1 MAKDTKEAWLDK
13 EAINNLKT
21 TLGEEVYK
29 DLLKEFF
36 SYCEESFHSL
46 NISYLDKDFISIE
59 DIAHNLKSNSLVYG
73 LEKLSKEAK
82 ALELYSSKQDIAKV
96 TEVYNN
102 LKGIYKKSLEL
113 LKANE

>member
-1 MAKDTKEAWLDK
+1 MRWYAGE
-13 EAINNLKT
+13 
-21 TLGEEVYK
+21 LGHGEDAE
-29 DLLKEFF
+29 
-36 SYCEESFHSL
+36 HP
-46 NISYLDKDFISIE
+46 FISIE